1 MDSLG
6 QHHSGSMFVSSLL
19 HYPSVTTRML
29 RSGESIR
36 NPAHSDLSTLTFLF
50 QQDVGGL
57 QVAYMTSTDKTTS
70 AAVNK
75 SATFLN
81 VEPHSDLVLVNAG
94 YLLMRWTNGRW
105 KSVVHRVSFDCGKSM
120 EGQSPESVPERYS
133 IAFFSF
139 PDPETSIEPLGT
151 CCTIEVPKKW
161 GPLNAGEY
169 LRRKR
174 GVLYQ

>member
-133 IAFFSF
+133 IAFFNQPSA
-139 PDPETSIEPLGT
+139 
-151 CCTIEVPKKW
+151 
-161 GPLNAGEY
+161 NAVMAPVIPAGQVSDG
-169 LRRKR
+169 KMHASSDW
-174 GVLYQ
+174 